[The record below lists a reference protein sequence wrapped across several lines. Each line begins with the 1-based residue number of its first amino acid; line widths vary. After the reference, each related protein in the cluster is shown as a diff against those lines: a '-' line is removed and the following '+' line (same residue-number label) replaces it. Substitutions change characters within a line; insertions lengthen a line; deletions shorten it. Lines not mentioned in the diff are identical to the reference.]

1 MCLNGEAMAGK
12 LTTLEERVEREMKLL
27 RGASEPELDSGRSQR
42 IKAAIRR
49 EALRLQAP
57 AGLLALPRARR
68 WLAVAAAVVLAC
80 GLGWQTRLPE
90 TSEPTGDAG
99 ELLSDWG
106 AALDRSAAAAAS
118 LVSEPWLPDDWISP
132 TDVNGELD
140 ALLEG
145 FDRAFES
152 GV

>member
-1 MCLNGEAMAGK
+1 MTDK
-12 LTTLEERVEREMKLL
+12 LKQLEERVERQMKLL
-27 RGASEPELDSGRSQR
+27 RGASNPELDAEQNQL

-57 AGLLALPRARR
+57 AGFAALPHAGR
-68 WLAVAAAVVLAC
+68 WLAAAAAVVMAF
-80 GLGWQTRLPE
+80 GLGWETGLP
-90 TSEPTGDAG
+90 TTPDSAGDAG

-132 TDVNGELD
+132 TDVSGELD

>member
-1 MCLNGEAMAGK
+1 MTDK
-12 LTTLEERVEREMKLL
+12 LKRLEERVEREMRLL
-27 RGASEPELDSGRSQR
+27 RGASDPELDAEQAQR

-57 AGLLALPRARR
+57 AGFVALPRAGR
-68 WLAVAAAVVLAC
+68 WLAAAAAIVLAF
-80 GLGWQTRLPE
+80 GLGWQTQPLP
-90 TSEPTGDAG
+90 TSTPVGDAG

-106 AALDRSAAAAAS
+106 TALDRSAAVAAS

-132 TDVNGELD
+132 ADVSGELD

>member
-1 MCLNGEAMAGK
+1 MADK
-12 LTTLEERVEREMKLL
+12 LKQLEERVERQMKLL
-27 RGASEPELDSGRSQR
+27 RAASDPKLDPEQTQR

-57 AGLLALPRARR
+57 AGLVALPRVRR
-68 WLAVAAAVVLAC
+68 WLAAAAAIVLAF
-80 GLGWQTRLPE
+80 GLGWQTQPPPMS
-90 TSEPTGDAG
+90 TPVGDAG

-118 LVSEPWLPDDWISP
+118 LVSEPWLPDDWMSP
-132 TDVNGELD
+132 TDVSGELD

>member
-1 MCLNGEAMAGK
+1 MADK
-12 LTTLEERVEREMKLL
+12 LKQLEERVEREMKLL
-27 RGASEPELDSGRSQR
+27 RVASDPKLDSGTSQR
-42 IKAAIRR
+42 IKAAVRR
-49 EALRLQAP
+49 EALRLQVP
-57 AGLLALPRARR
+57 AGLLALRRARR
-68 WLAVAAAVVLAC
+68 WLAAAAAVVLAF
-80 GLGWQTRLPE
+80 GLGWQPPE
-90 TSEPTGDAG
+90 TSESVGDAG
-99 ELLSDWG
+99 ELLSDWN

-132 TDVNGELD
+132 TDVSGELD

>member
-1 MCLNGEAMAGK
+1 MQRSRSPG
-12 LTTLEERVEREMKLL
+12 LL
-27 RGASEPELDSGRSQR
+27 P
-42 IKAAIRR
+42 RR
-49 EALRLQAP
+49 EFRRLQAP
-57 AGLLALPRARR
+57 AGFAALPRARR
-68 WLAVAAAVVLAC
+68 WIAAAAAIVLAF
-80 GLGWQTRLPE
+80 GLGWPTRLPARPE
-90 TSEPTGDAG
+90 ADGDVG

-132 TDVNGELD
+132 TDVSGELD